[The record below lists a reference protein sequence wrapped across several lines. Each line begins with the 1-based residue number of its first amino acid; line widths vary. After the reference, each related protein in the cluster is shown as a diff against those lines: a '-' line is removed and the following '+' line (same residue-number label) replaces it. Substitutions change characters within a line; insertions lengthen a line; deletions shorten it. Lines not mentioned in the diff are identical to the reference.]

1 MSQIEVTSIQI
12 EKQRIL
18 FSYNS
23 SAGSFQ
29 RGLVFPPSV
38 DLQKL
43 SRDAVFQKL
52 VRYAALADCIYTF
65 GIEYYD
71 VVKIPC
77 VGSQREKDFFE
88 NAYFHGLAEFRYT
101 NGIALDTKTEIQFS
115 AIIDDKPTRTGP
127 ASQPANINRGFVL
140 NGGGKDGI
148 VAIEIAKELGLNL
161 EWFVSGDAKSRQR
174 VVKSSPVQ
182 TLFSVQRYTDGFVKR
197 HKKYSGHKPMSLY
210 VAMVS
215 ALAAYVEKRYYVIAA
230 NEYSANFSNLIVDGY
245 PINHQYTKSYEF
257 EVSLRRLFEAEDVP
271 VCYFSITRPLFE
283 LQVMKIFSKLPA
295 YHQTFLSCNVGM
307 GEDRWCMSCAKCA
320 FVIGAMYM
328 YSPQSATEK
337 WGSKASV
344 YGRPGLLEN
353 TIELINPD
361 LKPFEC
367 IGTLAENLILVNEV
381 IKDIK
386 LSNDQA
392 SRLASYSRVSSQSVE
407 PIELDVLQ
415 TSNDF
420 PPALSDTIKTE
431 IARYM

>member
-29 RGLVFPPSV
+29 RGLVFPSSV

-43 SRDAVFQKL
+43 SSDAVFQKL

-101 NGIALDTKTEIQFS
+101 NSIALDTKTEIQFS
-115 AIIDDKPTRTGP
+115 AIIDDKPTRTGA

-161 EWFVSGDAKSRQR
+161 EWFASGDAKSRQR

-295 YHQTFLSCNVGM
+295 YHQTFLQLCL
-307 GEDRWCMSCAKCA
+307 R
-320 FVIGAMYM
+320 I
-328 YSPQSATEK
+328 
-337 WGSKASV
+337 
-344 YGRPGLLEN
+344 R
-353 TIELINPD
+353 
-361 LKPFEC
+361 
-367 IGTLAENLILVNEV
+367 
-381 IKDIK
+381 
-386 LSNDQA
+386 
-392 SRLASYSRVSSQSVE
+392 
-407 PIELDVLQ
+407 
-415 TSNDF
+415 
-420 PPALSDTIKTE
+420 
-431 IARYM
+431 